1 MKKIAVCD
9 KDYTYISLIGF
20 GKVVYY
26 FYSIWIVIWNLASR
40 ILCMQLIKYVRFASK
55 SALTEM
61 TMTSVLFVYFL
72 NYGIMYVICPST

>member
-1 MKKIAVCD
+1 MKEIAVCD

-20 GKVVYY
+20 GKAVYY